1 MVARIINF
9 MSDTITFKKMKK
21 VLFPGTF
28 DPFTIGHLSIV
39 NRALCHFDEIV
50 IGIGHNMFKK
60 TFFPTEKRVAIVK
73 KIVENEP
80 RVNVVSYDMLTADF
94 AKEIGADLILRGIRT
109 VADFEYERNVAD
121 TNRSLNGIETI
132 MLFTETQYSF
142 ISSSI
147 VRELLVYGKEVSKY
161 VPDNI
166 NLNDFID

>member
-1 MVARIINF
+1 MFNYK
-9 MSDTITFKKMKK
+9 SKNMKK
-21 VLFPGTF
+21 ILFPGTF

-39 NRALCHFDEIV
+39 NRALQHFDEVV

-60 TFFPTEKRVAIVK
+60 TFFPIEKRLAIVK

-80 RVNVVSYDMLTADF
+80 RVSVVSYDSLTVDF
-94 AKEIGADLILRGIRT
+94 ATEIGADLILRGIRT

-121 TNRSLNGIETI
+121 TNRSLTGIETV

-147 VRELLVYGKEVSKY
+147 VRELLIYGKDVSKY
-161 VPDNI
+161 VPNNI
-166 NLNDFID
+166 DLKQFIN

>member
-1 MVARIINF
+1 
-9 MSDTITFKKMKK
+9 MKK
-21 VLFPGTF
+21 ILFPGTF

-39 NRALCHFDEIV
+39 NRALQHFDEVV

-73 KIVENEP
+73 KIFEKEP
-80 RVNVVSYDMLTADF
+80 RVSVVSYDSLTVDF
-94 AKEIGADLILRGIRT
+94 ATEIGADLILRGIRT

-121 TNRSLNGIETI
+121 TNRCLTGIETV

-142 ISSSI
+142 ISSSV
-147 VRELLVYGKEVSKY
+147 VRELLIYGKDVSKF

-166 NLNDFID
+166 NLKQFIN